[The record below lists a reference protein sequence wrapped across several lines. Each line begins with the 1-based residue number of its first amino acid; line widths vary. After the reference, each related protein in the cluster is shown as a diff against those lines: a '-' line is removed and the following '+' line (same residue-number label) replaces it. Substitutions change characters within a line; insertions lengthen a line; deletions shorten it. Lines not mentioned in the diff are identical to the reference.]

1 MRGEE
6 NDDIPNSKHDKKIHE
21 PGKKIL
27 YDWLRY
33 VRWESLEGQ
42 LHQIEWAQSNMNV
55 HPILPFDSFNQK
67 ANFRCGKTFN
77 HELCEGKWVHK

>member
-1 MRGEE
+1 LRGEE

-33 VRWESLEGQ
+33 VRWESC
-42 LHQIEWAQSNMNV
+42 IDKFFSNN
-55 HPILPFDSFNQK
+55 ILSVVWERDFFILLQVRK
-67 ANFRCGKTFN
+67 LR
-77 HELCEGKWVHK
+77 HREVE